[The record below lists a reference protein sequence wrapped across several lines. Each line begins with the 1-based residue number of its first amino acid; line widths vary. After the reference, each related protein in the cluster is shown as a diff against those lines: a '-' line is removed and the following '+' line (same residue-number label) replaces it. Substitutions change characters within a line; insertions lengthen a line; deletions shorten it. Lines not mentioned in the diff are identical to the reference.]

1 MASLNNEMRIKY
13 SLLFILLIVTS
24 LSVFTAGCGSTAN
37 SATANN
43 SNTEPQIV
51 DVTTAQATIVPI
63 PTYIEATG
71 NLTSDAQTDVA
82 PAVGGKIVE
91 VNFDIGS
98 YVSQG
103 SVLLRLDPR
112 DALIRLDQTRA
123 QVEQA
128 RQAVQQAES
137 NADQALANLRQTQA
151 RLGVRDGETFQIKD
165 FSQVKSI
172 TAQLELAEKELR
184 RTERLLETGDVS
196 RSSYDQRKSQ
206 RDALLGQLDE
216 ARSNAAVA
224 IKAIDTAR
232 AAYEAQR
239 SAVGVA
245 RAALGASQTQVDAAQ
260 KAVSDTNVLA
270 PISGY
275 VAERTADVGEYIS
288 PNTPNT
294 KIATIVRTS
303 TLRARIDV
311 SEQDIAKVST
321 GQGVSVQTSAWP
333 DRNFAG
339 VIVRISPSLNAT
351 ARTLTVEAEIQN
363 VDGLLKPG
371 QFATVRIT
379 QSKPEPAVMV
389 PVRAVRTVGDTN
401 SVFVVKD
408 GIAREQFVQ
417 LGLLENDLIQIKSG
431 VIEGDLVVTSDLTQ
445 LSDGVFVRQ

>member
-1 MASLNNEMRIKY
+1 MRNKFAP
-13 SLLFILLIVTS
+13 LFILPALLLAITS
-24 LSVFTAGCGSTAN
+24 FSGCGSNAN
-37 SATANN
+37 SATT
-43 SNTEPQIV
+43 SNTNAEAQVI
-51 DVTTAQATIVPI
+51 DVTTEQATIVPI

-98 YVSQG
+98 YVTQG
-103 SVLLRLDPR
+103 SVLVRLDPR
-112 DALIRLDQTRA
+112 DAQIRLQQARA
-123 QVEQA
+123 QVEQQ
-128 RQAVQQAES
+128 RQGVQQAES

-151 RLGVRDGETFQIKD
+151 RLGVRDGETFQISN

-172 TAQLELAEKELR
+172 TAQRELAEKELR

-196 RSSYDQRKSQ
+196 RSIYDQRKSQ

-232 AAYEAQR
+232 AAYESAR

-245 RAALGASQTQVDAAQ
+245 QAAVANAQTQVQAAQ

-270 PISGY
+270 PITGY
-275 VAERTADVGEYIS
+275 VAERTADVGEFIT
-288 PNTPNT
+288 PNTPNS

-311 SEQDIAKVST
+311 PEQDIGKVAT

-333 DRNFAG
+333 DRKFAG
-339 VIVRISPSLNAT
+339 TIVRISPSLNAT
-351 ARTLTVEAEIQN
+351 ARTLTIEAEIQN
-363 VDGLLKPG
+363 IDGLLKPG

-379 QSKPEPAVMV
+379 QSKPEPAVMI
-389 PVRAVRTVGDTN
+389 PVRAVKTVGDIN

-408 GIAREQFVQ
+408 GMAQETFVQ
-417 LGLLENDLIQIKSG
+417 LGLLENDRIQVKSG
-431 VIEGDLVVTSDLTQ
+431 VIEGDQVVVSDLSQ
-445 LSDGVFVRQ
+445 LTDGAFVRQ

>member
-1 MASLNNEMRIKY
+1 
-13 SLLFILLIVTS
+13 VT
-24 LSVFTAGCGSTAN
+24 VAA
-37 SATANN
+37 AT
-43 SNTEPQIV
+43 V
-51 DVTTAQATIVPI
+51 VPI

-82 PAVGGKIVE
+82 PAVAGKIVE

-98 YVSQG
+98 YVTQG

-112 DALIRLDQTRA
+112 DALIRLEQARA
-123 QVEQA
+123 QVEQQ
-128 RQAVQQAES
+128 RQGVQQAEA
-137 NADQALANLRQTQA
+137 NAEQAMANLRQTQA
-151 RLGVRDGETFQIKD
+151 RLGVGDGETFQIKD

-172 TAQLELAEKELR
+172 SAQLELAEKELR
-184 RTERLLETGDVS
+184 RAERLLETGDIS
-196 RSSYDQRKSQ
+196 RSIYDQRRSQ

-232 AAYEAQR
+232 AAYESVR

-245 RAALGASQTQVDAAQ
+245 RAALANSQTQVDAAQ
-260 KAVSDTNVLA
+260 KAVSDTSVLA

-275 VAERTADVGEYIS
+275 IAERTADLGEYIS
-288 PNTPNT
+288 PSAPNT
-294 KIATIVRTS
+294 KIATIVRTA
-303 TLRARIDV
+303 TLRVRIDV
-311 SEQDIAKVST
+311 PEQDIAKVAT
-321 GQGVSVQTSAWP
+321 GQGVAVQTSAWP
-333 DRNFAG
+333 DRKFAG
-339 VIVRISPSLNAT
+339 TVVRISPSLNAT

-379 QSKPEPAVMV
+379 QSKPEPGVVV
-389 PVRAVRTVGDTN
+389 PIRAVKTVGDTN

-408 GIAREQFVQ
+408 GIARETFVQ

-431 VIEGDLVVTSDLTQ
+431 VAEGDQVVVSDLSQ
-445 LSDGVFVRQ
+445 LTDGVFVRQ

>member
-1 MASLNNEMRIKY
+1 MRSKFA
-13 SLLFILLIVTS
+13 LLVVLLTV
-24 LSVFTAGCGSTAN
+24 VFGATFLAGCGSNAN
-37 SATANN
+37 SATAGNA
-43 SNTEPQIV
+43 NTRLEIV
-51 DVTTAQATIVPI
+51 DVTTAQAEVVPI

-98 YVSQG
+98 YVTQG
-103 SVLLRLDPR
+103 SVLVRLDPR
-112 DALIRLDQTRA
+112 DAMIRLEQARA
-123 QVEQA
+123 QVEQQ
-128 RQAVQQAES
+128 RQAVQQAEA
-137 NADQALANLRQTQA
+137 NADQALATLRQTQA

-172 TAQLELAEKELR
+172 AAQLELADKELR
-184 RTERLLETGDVS
+184 RSERLLETGDVS
-196 RSSYDQRKSQ
+196 RSIYDQRKSQ
-206 RDALLGQLDE
+206 RDSLLGQMDE

-232 AAYEAQR
+232 AAYETVK
-239 SAVGVA
+239 SSVGVA
-245 RAALGASQTQVDAAQ
+245 QAGVANAQTQVSAAQ

-275 VAERTADVGEYIS
+275 VAERTADVGEFIS
-288 PNTPNT
+288 PSTPNT
-294 KIATIVRTS
+294 KLATIVRTS
-303 TLRARIDV
+303 TLRVRIDV
-311 SEQDIAKVST
+311 PEQDIAKVAT

-339 VIVRISPSLNAT
+339 TVVRISPSLNAT

-379 QSKPEPAVMV
+379 QSKPEPAVMI

-408 GIAREQFVQ
+408 GIARETFVQ
-417 LGLLENDLIQIKSG
+417 LGLLENDRIQIKSG
-431 VIEGDLVVTSDLTQ
+431 VIEGDHVVVSDLNQ
-445 LSDGVFVRQ
+445 LTDGVFVRQ

>member
-1 MASLNNEMRIKY
+1 MKY
-13 SLLFILLIVTS
+13 RFGFLTFLLALTAVT
-24 LSVFTAGCGSTAN
+24 LVATGCGSSAN
-37 SATANN
+37 SATASNANN
-43 SNTEPQIV
+43 EPAVVAVQ
-51 DVTTAQATIVPI
+51 TAQATIVPI

-71 NLTSDAQTDVA
+71 SLTSDAQTDVA
-82 PAVGGKIVE
+82 PAVAGKIVE

-98 YVSQG
+98 YVTQG

-112 DALIRLDQTRA
+112 DAQIRLEQARA

-128 RQAVQQAES
+128 RQAVQQSEANAE
-137 NADQALANLRQTQA
+137 QALASLRQTQA

-196 RSSYDQRKSQ
+196 RSTYDQRKSQ
-206 RDALLGQLDE
+206 RDSLIGQLDE

-232 AAYEAQR
+232 AAYESQR

-245 RAALGASQTQVDAAQ
+245 KAALGNSQTQVDAAQ
-260 KAVSDTNVLA
+260 KALSDTNVLA

-275 VAERTADVGEYIS
+275 VAERTADLGEYIS
-288 PNTPNT
+288 PSVPNS

-303 TLRARIDV
+303 TLRVRIDIP
-311 SEQDIAKVST
+311 EQDIAKVAT
-321 GQGVSVQTSAWP
+321 GQGVSVSTSAWP

-339 VIVRISPSLNAT
+339 TVVRISPSLNAT

-379 QSKPEPAVMV
+379 QSKPEPAVMI
-389 PVRAVRTVGDTN
+389 PVKAVKTVGDAN
-401 SVFVVKD
+401 SVFIVKD
-408 GIAREQFVQ
+408 GIARETFVQ
-417 LGLLENDLIQIKSG
+417 LGLLENDQIQVKSG
-431 VIEGDLVVTSDLTQ
+431 VVEGDRVVVSDLSQ
-445 LSDGVFVRQ
+445 LTDGVFVSQ